1 MRSSGSMPSAGS
13 NSGSKTAGEA
23 AGPRFEFRIWA
34 ASLAE
39 VRERLEKLSGP
50 QPAKPSRE
58 TYIVSDATN
67 DTNTKI
73 RAGVMDIKVLV
84 RTDLN
89 LEQWNPYLKAAFP
102 IDTALIADQIF
113 PALRVD
119 ASELRGR
126 LFTAE
131 VFVDTVVR
139 SHPHLTAVELGKV
152 RRRYVL
158 GGCAAEFVEV
168 EIDGSMLHSVAVE
181 SASPRAVLDAVGEL
195 AISGYPNINY
205 VRQIKS
211 MLGRG

>member
-1 MRSSGSMPSAGS
+1 MPSSGS
-13 NSGSKTAGEA
+13 NSGSNTAGEE
-23 AGPRFEFRIWA
+23 AGPRYEFRIWA
-34 ASLAE
+34 AALVE

-50 QPAKPSRE
+50 QPAKSTRE

-73 RAGVMDIKVLV
+73 RAGVMDIKVLL

-89 LEQWNPYLKAAFP
+89 LEQWTPYLEAAFP
-102 IDTALIADQIF
+102 IDATLIAKQIF
-113 PALRVD
+113 PVLRVD
-119 ASELRGR
+119 PTELRQQ

-131 VFVDTVVR
+131 VFVHTVVNP
-139 SHPHLTAVELGKV
+139 HPHLIAVELGKT

-168 EIDGSMLHSVAVE
+168 EIDGSALHSVAVE
-181 SASPRAVLDAVGEL
+181 STSPRAVLDAVSKLEIG
-195 AISGYPNINY
+195 GYPNINY